1 MALPSIIGLA
11 LQFLSDAKPKA
22 FKASRTCRGE
32 SKMNWTSQFLP
43 KEGYWLKRNADGTEE
58 LVWLYNVSGIWCAA
72 SKSGFSGFRTDNGV
86 CIADDGVQFK
96 GPYIF

>member
-1 MALPSIIGLA
+1 M
-11 LQFLSDAKPKA
+11 
-22 FKASRTCRGE
+22 T
-32 SKMNWTSQFLP
+32 WTPRFLP

-72 SKSGFSGFRTDNGV
+72 SKSGFSGFRTEYGV